1 MSMLIAGAMLG
12 AGAMSTAGTL
22 YANQQALKNTNKW
35 NDVQIDL
42 ANTAHQR
49 EVMDLRAAGL
59 NPILSASGSGAAVP
73 SLGGTQF
80 QNPGEGISNGIN
92 SAANVYSPQYKATV
106 NNIRANT
113 EKAHADTSAVKVH
126 SDLVDQQRENE
137 AIKAD
142 ILRNERGSSMDKHF
156 NTKLQEMAI
165 SEAITGRRR
174 DGTGV
179 IDWDDRDAVKTYNNL
194 VEKYRNQ
201 IELERYMNSK
211 ERQMLLDGVNTAGS
225 LKSLKSSKTVI
236 HNHHLKGKK

>member
-12 AGAMSTAGTL
+12 AGALSTAGTL
-22 YANQQALKNTNKW
+22 YANQQALQNTNKW

-126 SDLVDQQRENE
+126 NDLVDQQIENE
-137 AIKAD
+137 RIRGH
-142 ILRNERGSSMDKHF
+142 ILEQQRGAGLEQSA
-156 NTKLQEMAI
+156 NTKLENAAI
-165 SEAITGRRR
+165 HEALTGKRVSFL
-174 DGTGV
+174 DEH
-179 IDWDDRDAVKTYNNL
+179 IDWNDRKAVKTYNDL
-194 VEKYRNQ
+194 VQRYRNK
-201 IELERYMNSK
+201 IEVERYKSSR
-211 ERQMLLDGVNTAGS
+211 ERQLLKDAINGAKA
-225 LKSLKSSKTVI
+225 LKSM
-236 HNHHLKGKK
+236 KGK